1 MRLMFRDKVIKPIF
15 VFTLALIAIV
25 TAFLFPYVVYGY
37 ENVKLNEYGI
47 HYVVEPIKIKS
58 NTFSLYDKLGNM
70 PQIFYEGAYVNMD
83 NNNPKLNQYDMKR
96 TNGEIKEIVSELIM
110 DVILNC
116 DSLNITSEER
126 ASLKNALL
134 DNDNVFISNVL
145 IIETFSKEMYIAWDM
160 YLVIEDIQ
168 FDIIIDDET
177 GKMLSFYISSSGDT
191 YVVKMIEDGMN
202 SGALAS
208 RLSEYYGMP
217 LIRVDSYNT
226 DSTKISQNIV
236 MSVDEEKTDDHT
248 EKKLLLLPLSYSTDE
263 YNFSQVYFNYDTY
276 DMFYYDNTNIDN
288 SITIEQTIPDEA
300 PDSEIESSFEDD
312 SE

>member
-1 MRLMFRDKVIKPIF
+1 MFRDKVIKPIF